1 MKKNYFALFM
11 IIALVLVMGLSSCA
25 KKAETTT
32 TTAAAET
39 TAAPA
44 ATEKAAEPAPA
55 PAPEPEPVKELT
67 IDEKLTADVWCYG
80 FSAEGY
86 GDYNFIFHFYDEDPT
101 LGKIYY
107 AGFSNNR
114 QNFAGK
120 YNLIEREYA
129 YKVYKDRAA
138 SEAKADMIEG
148 TAPYTIVLY
157 DFEGNVTGS
166 MGFDG
171 EKVINAQDK
180 EKAIIY
186 ATGSTPYFYEKNT
199 GKFDS
204 AVDGE
209 VPMPVYSFVADED
222 VTSTVQVNHNHT
234 YTDLV
239 AAMIEGTWEA
249 TAQADGST
257 SFAFTPNDKTDTPAT
272 LVVAADKKTA
282 VYTAQGENPIK
293 MSVPQPTVTVV
304 QSFEGKAPTS
314 YGKDAT
320 ITLDCLSDDTFT
332 VTASIFGQSMEID
345 KGTWTVNH
353 AHKYTFV
360 CEKAGTIESAIV
372 ERSVQFTYA
381 QNGTKLGDI
390 SCTMKNK

>member
-25 KKAETTT
+25 KKTETT
-32 TTAAAET
+32 TTAAATET
-39 TAAPA
+39 TAAAPA
-44 ATEKAAEPAPA
+44 VEEKAAEPAPA
-55 PAPEPEPVKELT
+55 PEPVKELT
-67 IDEKLTADVWCYG
+67 IDEKLTADYWCYG

-86 GDYNFIFHFYDEDPT
+86 GDFTFFFHFYDEDPT
-101 LGKIYY
+101 FGKVYY

-114 QNFAGK
+114 QNFAGR

-129 YKVYKDRAA
+129 YKAFKDRATEQA
-138 SEAKADMIEG
+138 EDGVPIEG

-157 DFEGNVTGS
+157 DWDGNVTGS
-166 MGFDG
+166 LGFDG
-171 EKVINAQDK
+171 ERVINGQDK
-180 EKAIIY
+180 TKAIIY
-186 ATGSTPYFYEKNT
+186 STGSAPFFYEKNT

-204 AVDGE
+204 AVAGE
-209 VPMPVYSFVADED
+209 VPQPVYEFVADED

-272 LVVAADKKTA
+272 LVVSADKKTA
-282 VYTAQGENPIK
+282 VYTAKGENPIA
-293 MSVPQPTVTVV
+293 MSVPAPSVTVT
-304 QSFEGKAPTS
+304 QSFEGTVLIAA

-320 ITLDCLSDDTFT
+320 ITLDCLSDGTFT
-332 VTASIFGQSMEID
+332 VTAAIFGQSMEID
-345 KGTWTVNH
+345 KGTWTVNS

-372 ERSVQFTYA
+372 DRSVQFTYA